1 MLSLSLL
8 FIIITCVDIICQD
21 AMGKSL
27 TENQIKFKKE
37 LEKKSAKDSGKTRL
51 ILHAKLVHSVCLG
64 YWQCQ
69 RPLLRRTRL
78 EAEPKNLHKS
88 KGVLDTGNAKALSKD
103 DIHERGDSANGDA
116 KKS

>member
-51 ILHAKLVHSVCLG
+51 ILHAKLGDSVCLG
-64 YWQCQ
+64 YWPCQ
-69 RPLLRRTRL
+69 RPLGSLS
-78 EAEPKNLHKS
+78 EKKYGIFWEFFPYGEGGSHQIPKL
-88 KGVLDTGNAKALSKD
+88 L
-103 DIHERGDSANGDA
+103 
-116 KKS
+116 